1 MNNNVN
7 NNNNN
12 NNNSNVNATKKV
24 SYDLATVGGENIV
37 YDLNGK
43 ATAPLT
49 LSNAFSALKALE
61 RTSKKIDYSRTA
73 IMTAIIESCGDDAK
87 AIAKTKKLLATDYG
101 FTSTGAIDKLYRVAT
116 TFLHVDKT
124 ALLSAKATDNTA
136 LADTVDKDGKKY
148 EIAVNTNCI
157 TGLVDKYDF
166 EFSISQLQEMLWLK
180 HDLIEV
186 GVDENGV
193 MRYKKNDDIAYPFEK
208 LTKLIEDGKIKA
220 SMSASG
226 KGGIRD
232 VIKEN
237 NPPEI
242 DNNGYV
248 ITDSNNDSN
257 GNGNGNSNGNSD
269 NETTKTIQYD
279 ETSDKTKAV
288 AIQTVINSIKDEKF
302 TKNKAVAPFIEYLA
316 EYIKNAK

>member
-1 MNNNVN
+1 MNNDVN

-12 NNNSNVNATKKV
+12 NNAVK
-24 SYDLATVGGENIV
+24 YDLATVAGENIV

-49 LSNAFSALKALE
+49 ISNAFCALRALE

-73 IMTAIIESCGDDAK
+73 IMTAIIESCGNDTRS
-87 AIAKTKKLLATDYG
+87 IAKTKKLLATEYG
-101 FTSTGAIDKLYRVAT
+101 FSSTSAIDKLYKVAT

-124 ALLSAKATDNTA
+124 ALLSAKATDSTA

-148 EIAVNTNCI
+148 EISVNTNCI

-166 EFSISQLQEMLWLK
+166 EFSISQLQELLWLK
-180 HDLIEV
+180 HDLVEL
-186 GVDENGV
+186 GVDDEGV
-193 MRYKKNDDIAYPFEK
+193 MRYKKNDDTTYPFEK

-232 VIKEN
+232 VIKAS
-237 NPPEI
+237 NPQEI
-242 DNNGYV
+242 DENGYI
-248 ITDSNNDSN
+248 ITDGDSN
-257 GNGNGNSNGNSD
+257 SNSNSNSD
-269 NETTKTIQYD
+269 NEDTKTIQYD

-288 AIQTVINSIKDEKF
+288 AIQTIINSIKDEIF